1 MKEGVR
7 SSWKGHRPF
16 REPIPAG
23 RSATC
28 SPMISSIFTAL
39 RTASISSLRI
49 RPAMASVYRGPPA
62 RVVRLCLELLG
73 QHPAP
78 ARVPGRGRDVGE
90 RSNLVDDR
98 AQAHAIIGGGPAGLS
113 CAFYLAEKGYRPVV
127 FEKNEK
133 PGGMLVY
140 GIPSFK
146 LEKDVVDA
154 EIEIIR
160 QMGVEIRCG
169 IEV

>member
-1 MKEGVR
+1 M
-7 SSWKGHRPF
+7 
-16 REPIPAG
+16 
-23 RSATC
+23 
-28 SPMISSIFTAL
+28 
-39 RTASISSLRI
+39 
-49 RPAMASVYRGPPA
+49 
-62 RVVRLCLELLG
+62 
-73 QHPAP
+73 
-78 ARVPGRGRDVGE
+78 
-90 RSNLVDDR
+90 
-98 AQAHAIIGGGPAGLS
+98 
-113 CAFYLAEKGYRPVV
+113 V

-169 IEV
+169 IEGAISPDELKRPGYQAYLP